1 MCSCVGGAQLSQEL
15 QSKLALSSRQ
25 ARSDQRSFEVA
36 SSATFAPIFAALA
49 SASATMCL
57 AFAFPHSS
65 QRFARRARALQ
76 LEARFCE
83 VAPADQKTA
92 KISFLAGQDV
102 APPSPRLRSPYP
114 RQCALAASGLS
125 LSLFSHVARSPRG
138 AGNIGSG
145 FVGVDVC
152 SDAPALLARALSPTP
167 SLASSGNVQ
176 HVGLA
181 VRMLR
186 FSKTRA
192 ADDPA
197 LAFVAQRRR

>member
-92 KISFLAGQDV
+92 KISLLAGQDV

-125 LSLFSHVARSPRG
+125 LSLSLLSRGALAARCGKQARIPQEVYHCVVLLWFFSSVVVVCNCMWGDDIAWRRAWVEKARRGSPRE
-138 AGNIGSG
+138 
-145 FVGVDVC
+145 
-152 SDAPALLARALSPTP
+152 
-167 SLASSGNVQ
+167 
-176 HVGLA
+176 
-181 VRMLR
+181 
-186 FSKTRA
+186 TRN
-192 ADDPA
+192 
-197 LAFVAQRRR
+197 RR

>member
-49 SASATMCL
+49 SASATMCVAL
-57 AFAFPHSS
+57 AFPHSS

-83 VAPADQKTA
+83 VAPADHKTA

-138 AGNIGSG
+138 AGNRLEPHRRFIIAWCCCGSSLRLWWFAIACG
-145 FVGVDVC
+145 AMTSHGVAHGSRKLGGAAHAKRGIVVDV
-152 SDAPALLARALSPTP
+152 
-167 SLASSGNVQ
+167 
-176 HVGLA
+176 
-181 VRMLR
+181 
-186 FSKTRA
+186 
-192 ADDPA
+192 
-197 LAFVAQRRR
+197 RR